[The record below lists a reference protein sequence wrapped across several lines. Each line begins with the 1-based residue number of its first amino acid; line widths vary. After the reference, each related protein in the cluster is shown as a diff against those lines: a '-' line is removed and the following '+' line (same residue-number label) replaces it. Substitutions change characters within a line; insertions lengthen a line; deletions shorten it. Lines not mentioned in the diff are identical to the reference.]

1 MENNNLINF
10 VQQGFRTV
18 VGATASAIETLQ
30 DNNKR
35 NQIVSELT
43 TELQKKS
50 QEWQEKG
57 ALTEEE
63 AKKIIEQFF
72 QNKSENTNNNPNYD
86 ETVETKAENNPY
98 QNIQQL
104 TQEVIA
110 LREELEKIKS
120 S

>member
-43 TELQKKS
+43 TELQKKNL
-50 QEWQEKG
+50 KNG
-57 ALTEEE
+57 KRRAH
-63 AKKIIEQFF
+63 
-72 QNKSENTNNNPNYD
+72 
-86 ETVETKAENNPY
+86 
-98 QNIQQL
+98 
-104 TQEVIA
+104 
-110 LREELEKIKS
+110 
-120 S
+120 